1 MKSVFITYNQ
11 AFTERIEYILDKL
24 EIRGFTRW
32 VDVQGKGSRDGEP
45 RFGTHTWPE
54 MNSALLTVVEDHQV
68 KELLERIKALDE
80 INHEVGIRAF
90 VWDITASY

>member
-1 MKSVFITYNQ
+1 MKSVFISYNQ

-32 VDVQGKGSRDGEP
+32 MDVQGKGSHDGEP

-54 MNSALLTVVEDHQV
+54 MNSAILTVIEDHQV
-68 KELLERIKALDE
+68 KDLLERIKALDE
-80 INHEVGIRAF
+80 INREVGIRAF

>member
-11 AFTERIEYILDKL
+11 AFTERIEFILDKL

-32 VDVQGKGSRDGEP
+32 VDVQGKGSHDGEP

-54 MNSALLTVVEDHQV
+54 MNSAILTVIEDHQV
-68 KELLERIKALDE
+68 NDLLARIKALDE
-80 INHEVGIRAF
+80 INREVGIRAF
-90 VWDITASY
+90 VWDITSIY